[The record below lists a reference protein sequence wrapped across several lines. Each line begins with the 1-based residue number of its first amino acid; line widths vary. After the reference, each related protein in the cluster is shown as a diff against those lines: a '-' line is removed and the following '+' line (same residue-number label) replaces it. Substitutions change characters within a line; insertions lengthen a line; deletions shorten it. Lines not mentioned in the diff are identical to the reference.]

1 MPDREE
7 RKAEAAKH
15 SALMKTVFASETA
28 ATIDAMTI
36 YEEGEGRTL
45 ELPEPPFDGTETI
58 VTTSFEPA
66 AIYRFG
72 EGKVAAVDPAAF
84 TRPGGSYEDGAFGPE
99 QVLCSESN
107 LYQVLCGIKEQFH
120 DANRDYRRGQLFT
133 DRAAYLPE
141 VAFSRNGD
149 IRKVDVIVI
158 AEPLRAR
165 ALENHRSEHEC
176 DHALEERIAAILSIA
191 AANGAE
197 TLVCNA
203 FACGRLGYDA
213 QQVVSVFRAWIDAH
227 PGAVKRIVF
236 SVPRASFDAF
246 DAAFGKPEEA
256 APAPVV
262 DEKPEEDDED
272 WRNVELPE
280 GITLR

>member
-28 ATIDAMTI
+28 ATVEAATI
-36 YEEGEGRTL
+36 YEEGEGRAL
-45 ELPEPPFDGTETI
+45 ELPEAPFDETETI

-66 AIYRFG
+66 AAYRY
-72 EGKVAAVDPAAF
+72 GKGKTAVVDPAAF

-107 LYQVLCGIKEQFH
+107 LYQVLCGIKDVFH
-120 DANRDYRRGQLFT
+120 DENRDYRRGQLFT
-133 DRAAYLPE
+133 DRAAYLPD

-149 IRKVDVIVI
+149 LRKIDVIAI

-165 ALENHRSEHEC
+165 AIENHRSEREC
-176 DHALEERIAAILSIA
+176 DHALEERVAAILGIA

-213 QQVVSVFRAWIDAH
+213 QQVVQTFKEWIDAH
-227 PGAVKRIVF
+227 PGAIGRIVF

-246 DAAFGKPEEA
+246 DAVFGKPEEA

-262 DEKPEEDDED
+262 EDAREDEEED